1 MPLVTDATYTRK
13 SFITRSGKKSKK
25 AVFHTQEA
33 IDTAINQMN
42 LSMARGVARSQV
54 ITNMRSKMKVHR
66 STIENWLRKQHLNDK
81 KVTKHTQ
88 IVTKPTKN
96 GSQTSITTNKLGI
109 HSVTF
114 NGTNGYVK
122 LTLDDIDN
130 VGKVNDLLKT
140 L

>member
-1 MPLVTDATYTRK
+1 
-13 SFITRSGKKSKK
+13 
-25 AVFHTQEA
+25 
-33 IDTAINQMN
+33 MN
-42 LSMARGVARSQV
+42 LSLARGVARSQV